1 MKFEK
6 GKYMSEFL
14 WIIIW
19 FAFASIMY
27 ICLPGIQHY
36 EVVNGE
42 RVIRTRWLF
51 AILLFAPVIY
61 MVTTRSNAIGDT
73 YAYEHLFRMLPS
85 TFGEL
90 LTYIPSVNKDK
101 GFSLLGGIIKIIF
114 GESTIVYF
122 FILALIQGGALIY
135 VYRKY
140 SSNYLISMFLFIAS
154 TDYLS
159 WMYNGIRQ
167 FTAVTIIF
175 AATPLML
182 KKKWIPLIS
191 IILLASTIHG
201 SALLMLPV
209 VFIVQGRAW
218 NKKTIL
224 FTVACVLAL
233 TFADQ
238 FTNILDT
245 LLSDTQYTNVV
256 SDWQGLNDDG
266 TNIIRV
272 LVYSVPALLSFLGR
286 KWVIS
291 EDNECMNLCTNMAI
305 ISAALYLVSAGTSG
319 VFLGRLPIFTSLYGY
334 ILLPYLIERIFTKE
348 SAKIINIIMIGAYL
362 AFYYY
367 QIHFAWALI

>member
-1 MKFEK
+1 
-6 GKYMSEFL
+6 MSEYL
-14 WIIIW
+14 LIIGW
-19 FAFASIMY
+19 FAIVSIMTGF
-27 ICLPGIQHY
+27 LPTKQY
-36 EVVNGE
+36 MLVNGNKQLRE
-42 RVIRTRWLF
+42 KWLF
-51 AILLFAPVIY
+51 AILVFAPVIY
-61 MVTTRSNAIGDT
+61 MVTTRTSAIGDT
-73 YAYEHLFRMLPS
+73 YAYELLYNALPQS
-85 TFGEL
+85 FSEL
-90 LTYIPSVNKDK
+90 ITYLPQVNKDK
-101 GFSLLGGIIKIIF
+101 GFTVLSGFIKIIF
-114 GESTIVYF
+114 GNSTTVYF
-122 FILALIQGGALIY
+122 LILALIQGFSLIY

-140 SSNYLISMFLFIAS
+140 SSNYVISMFLFIAS

-182 KKKWIPLIS
+182 RKKWIPLIL
-191 IILLASTIHG
+191 IVLLASTIHG

-272 LVYSVPALLSFLGR
+272 LVYSIPALLSFVGR
-286 KWVIS
+286 KWVAD
-291 EDNECMNLCTNMAI
+291 EDNACINLCTNMAI

-334 ILLPYLIERIFTKE
+334 ILLPYLIEKVFTKE
-348 SAKIINIIMIGAYL
+348 SAKIVNMVMIGAYL

-367 QIHFAWALI
+367 QIHFTWALI

>member
-1 MKFEK
+1 
-6 GKYMSEFL
+6 MSEFL
-14 WIIIW
+14 LIMVW
-19 FAFASIMY
+19 FALVAIMY
-27 ICLPGIQHY
+27 VGLPVQQY
-36 EVVNGE
+36 EMVNGE
-42 RVIRTRWLF
+42 RVSRTRWLF

-73 YAYEHLFRMLPS
+73 YAYEHLFKVLPN
-85 TFGEL
+85 TWGEL
-90 LTYIPSVNKDK
+90 IKYIPSVNKDK
-101 GFSLLGGIIKIIF
+101 GFSILGGIIKIIF
-114 GESTIVYF
+114 GESTVVYF
-122 FILALIQGGALIY
+122 FVLALIQGLALIY
-135 VYRKY
+135 IYRKY
-140 SSNYLISMFLFIAS
+140 SINYCLSMFLFIAS

-201 SALLMLPV
+201 SALLMLPI

-224 FTVACVLAL
+224 LTIACVLAF

-238 FTNILDT
+238 FTDILDT

-256 SDWQGLNDDG
+256 SDWQSLNDDG
-266 TNIIRV
+266 TNIVRV
-272 LVYSVPALLSFLGR
+272 IVYSIPALLSFVGR
-286 KWVIS
+286 KWIIY
-291 EDNECMNLCTNMAI
+291 ENDPTINICTNMSI

-334 ILLPYLIERIFTKE
+334 VLLPYLIDRMFTKE
-348 SAKIINIIMIGAYL
+348 SSKLMKIIMIGLYL

-367 QIHFAWALI
+367 QVHFAWALI